1 MRPELEPVALAESS
15 HFRDGNH
22 IFARAPQYDDMGV
35 VDHDNL
41 RASAEVEERFRQQYL
56 AFKTTESRIE
66 LEKQH
71 ARITQHRRGSLHRL
85 QFPSHMN
92 LMGRSVVL
100 HLLPR
105 LEVILSDGYFGL
117 LTDFVSAA
125 KGRQRRIGKI
135 GARGEQL
142 LMDSDQIPFAF
153 RIQLE
158 DFLPVRIRFLWAQDG
173 RRHDRFRTNHSFH
186 GHA

>member
-1 MRPELEPVALAESS
+1 M
-15 HFRDGNH
+15 
-22 IFARAPQYDDMGV
+22 
-35 VDHDNL
+35 
-41 RASAEVEERFRQQYL
+41 
-56 AFKTTESRIE
+56 ESRIE

-105 LEVILSDGYFGL
+105 LEVILSGGYFGFL
-117 LTDFVSAA
+117 SDTMPAA
-125 KGRQRRIGKI
+125 KGRQRRIRKI
-135 GARGEQL
+135 GARGKQL

-158 DFLPVRIRFLWAQDG
+158 DFLPVRIRFLRAQDS

-186 GHA
+186 GHP